1 MDGIPIARDMERLQ
15 FAARNYARLQKL
27 PWAVVGGVMA
37 LVGSIQ
43 WLSGTAARNLTL
55 SCFIVAYSLAYG
67 VVSKRTT
74 RFYAERYG
82 TVSAA
87 PVQIS
92 EFAGLLR
99 TIGIMAIGVL
109 LVFIIPAY
117 FPSQVDGLWLVVGA
131 CLIGAEFRK
140 DFLVHRIAAG
150 MVLLGLSIAPAL
162 HWASSDQLAHGLEL
176 IVSGAALVI
185 VGLGD
190 HWVLVHS
197 LPSIEAEESHG

>member
-1 MDGIPIARDMERLQ
+1 MDGVAMTRDLERLQ

-27 PWAVVGGVMA
+27 PWAVVGGIMA

-43 WLSGTAARNLTL
+43 WLSGAAARNLTL
-55 SCFIVAYSLAYG
+55 PCFVFTYAFVYG
-67 VVSKRTT
+67 TVRKSTN

-82 TVSAA
+82 TVSATA
-87 PVQIS
+87 VEIS
-92 EFAGLLR
+92 EFARLLR

-117 FPSQVDGLWLVVGA
+117 FPSQVDTLWLVVGA
-131 CLIGAEFRK
+131 CLIGAEFRR

-150 MVLLGLSIAPAL
+150 MVLLGLSIAPVL
-162 HWASSDQLAHGLEL
+162 HWASSEQLAHGLEL
-176 IVSGAALVI
+176 IVSGVALVI

>member
-1 MDGIPIARDMERLQ
+1 MDGILIARDMERLQ
-15 FAARNYARLQKL
+15 FASRNYARLQKL

-43 WLSGTAARNLTL
+43 WLSGTAARNLTM

-74 RFYAERYG
+74 RFYTERYG

-92 EFAGLLR
+92 DFAGLLR

-117 FPSQVDGLWLVVGA
+117 FPSHVDALWLVVGA

-150 MVLLGLSIAPAL
+150 IVLLGLSITPAL
-162 HWASSDQLAHGLEL
+162 HWASSEQLAHGLEL

>member
-1 MDGIPIARDMERLQ
+1 
-15 FAARNYARLQKL
+15 
-27 PWAVVGGVMA
+27 MA

-43 WLSGTAARNLTL
+43 WLSGFAARNLTS
-55 SCFIVAYSLAYG
+55 SCFIFAYALVYG
-67 VVSKRTT
+67 FGRERIS

-87 PVQIS
+87 PAQIS

-99 TIGIMAIGVL
+99 TIGILAIGVL

-117 FPSQVDGLWLVVGA
+117 FPSQVDTLWLVVGA
-131 CLIGAEFRK
+131 CLIGAELRR

-150 MVLLGLSIAPAL
+150 MVLLGLSIAPVL
-162 HWASSDQLAHGLEL
+162 HWASSEQFAHGLEL
-176 IVSGAALVI
+176 IVSGIALVI

-190 HWVLVHS
+190 HWVLVHN
-197 LPSIEAEESHG
+197 LPSIETEESHG